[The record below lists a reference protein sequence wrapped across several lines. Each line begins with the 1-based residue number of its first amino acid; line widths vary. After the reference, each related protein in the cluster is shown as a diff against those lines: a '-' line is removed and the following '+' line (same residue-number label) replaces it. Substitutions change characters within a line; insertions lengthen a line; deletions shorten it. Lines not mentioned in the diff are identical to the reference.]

1 MLNFIFKLIFGLKG
15 GDIMVEVFAT
25 LIVYGTR
32 VFSDVPVSLQPSVKA
47 LLLTMGLDENG
58 DPIVV
63 E

>member
-1 MLNFIFKLIFGLKG
+1 
-15 GDIMVEVFAT
+15 MVEVFAT

-32 VFSDVPVSLQPSVKA
+32 VFSDVPVSLQPAVKA

>member
-1 MLNFIFKLIFGLKG
+1 
-15 GDIMVEVFAT
+15 MVEVFAT